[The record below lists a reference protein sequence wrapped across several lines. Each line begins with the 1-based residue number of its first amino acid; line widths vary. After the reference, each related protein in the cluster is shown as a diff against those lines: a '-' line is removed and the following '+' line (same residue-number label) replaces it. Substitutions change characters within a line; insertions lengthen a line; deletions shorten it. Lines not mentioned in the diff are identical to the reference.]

1 MKFMSEQHI
10 CQYYSIRWKWEV
22 GIFVALSK
30 PNQRKNKDILCN
42 SEDANMDK
50 LYSWIFPFFAT
61 YLDFFK
67 FSFFF
72 FLFFCVQWKIV
83 VDTLRF
89 IFLLW
94 FEIIVLQ
101 AMKCRRML
109 LESPKNQVWYA
120 TLKSEKR
127 IDISFKKPN
136 GHGLADLM
144 YRDISPKKFLS
155 NNVSKYIYK
164 RGLNP
169 VSINWWD
176 NKGRL
181 EGLREDDNVVLW
193 QRPFMLLMTSKSL
206 VLALW
211 QS

>member
-1 MKFMSEQHI
+1 
-10 CQYYSIRWKWEV
+10 
-22 GIFVALSK
+22 
-30 PNQRKNKDILCN
+30 
-42 SEDANMDK
+42 
-50 LYSWIFPFFAT
+50 
-61 YLDFFK
+61 
-67 FSFFF
+67 
-72 FLFFCVQWKIV
+72 
-83 VDTLRF
+83 
-89 IFLLW
+89 
-94 FEIIVLQ
+94 
-101 AMKCRRML
+101 ML

-181 EGLREDDNVVLW
+181 EGLREDDNVVL
-193 QRPFMLLMTSKSL
+193 
-206 VLALW
+206 
-211 QS
+211 